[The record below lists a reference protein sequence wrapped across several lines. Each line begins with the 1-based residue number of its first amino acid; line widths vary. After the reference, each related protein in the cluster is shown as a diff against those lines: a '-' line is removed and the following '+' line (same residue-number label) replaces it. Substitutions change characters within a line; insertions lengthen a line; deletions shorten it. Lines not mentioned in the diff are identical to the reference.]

1 MINSKRSDEY
11 FGLLNL
17 FIRNIWKD
25 VKMSYKNQKS
35 KTDPKRKNVE
45 LLDESY
51 SALDIQKIFNKL

>member
-35 KTDPKRKNVE
+35 KTNPKRKNVE

>member
-1 MINSKRSDEY
+1 MINSKRSNEY